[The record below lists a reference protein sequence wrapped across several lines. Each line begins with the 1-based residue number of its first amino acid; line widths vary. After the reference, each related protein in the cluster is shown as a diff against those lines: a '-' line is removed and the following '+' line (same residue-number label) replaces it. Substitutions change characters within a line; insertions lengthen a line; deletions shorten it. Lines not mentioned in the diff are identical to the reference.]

1 MDEHFEGQVPDAEA
15 TQEVAPEQPEAA
27 EAAAPSAQEAEEERF
42 DAAYVRK
49 LRAEAA
55 EYRKRLRELERALKQ
70 HEEEKLSETERLR
83 LRLAELEKELGER
96 EVRMREHTL
105 RYETMLRAR
114 ELGIV
119 DPEAA
124 YRLLDLAEVEYDETG
139 RPTNLERLLRE
150 LVRKRPYLVGSTASA
165 TNPSRTT
172 VSLEEAVRSGDI
184 DAINRAFEAAL
195 RAAQGQR

>member
-1 MDEHFEGQVPDAEA
+1 MDERFEGQVPDGEA
-15 TQEVAPEQPEAA
+15 TQEVAPKQPEAA
-27 EAAAPSAQEAEEERF
+27 EAAAPYAQEAEEERF

-55 EYRKRLRELERALKQ
+55 EYRKRLRELERALKA
-70 HEEEKLSETERLR
+70 HEEEKLSEQERLR
-83 LRLAELEKELGER
+83 LRLSELERELGER

-114 ELGIV
+114 ELGII

-124 YRLLDLAEVEYDETG
+124 YRLLDLAEVEYDEDG
-139 RPTNLERLLRE
+139 RPVNIDKLLRE

-172 VSLEEAVRSGDI
+172 VSLEEAIRSGDI
-184 DAINRAFEAAL
+184 EVINRAFEAAL
-195 RAAQGQR
+195 RAAGNQR